1 LTVPELLCCLRRT
14 SGLVRSL
21 TGETYMRDL
30 KEQLDDL
37 DTRVN
42 QLRDFL

>member
-1 LTVPELLCCLRRT
+1 
-14 SGLVRSL
+14 
-21 TGETYMRDL
+21 MRDL

-37 DTRVN
+37 DTRVI